1 MVCPSFPEVFHEK
14 LDFTT
19 HPRKK
24 EKKSKRYAPTNTLRH
39 KVNTKKKTFSSINL
53 TQLGTSKNTT
63 KTLRNQYC
71 SILSPFTSFHKTNH
85 KQRQKKIKNRKKKNS
100 FDCRVLEI

>member
-1 MVCPSFPEVFHEK
+1 MKKRKKRNNKIKNKLTKLKKKRYCKELMVCPSFPEVFHEK

-39 KVNTKKKTFSSINL
+39 KVNTKKKHSV
-53 TQLGTSKNTT
+53 QL
-63 KTLRNQYC
+63 
-71 SILSPFTSFHKTNH
+71 I
-85 KQRQKKIKNRKKKNS
+85 
-100 FDCRVLEI
+100 